1 MSHVKPN
8 PNMPQFA
15 KVESIKADI
24 EAIENNEAAWTP
36 EWMVNALM
44 SAWQAGHS
52 AGDVSAY
59 HGGLYRKRNPFMTD
73 TERVM
78 WYDL

>member
-1 MSHVKPN
+1 
-8 PNMPQFA
+8 MPQFA

>member
-1 MSHVKPN
+1 VSHVKPN